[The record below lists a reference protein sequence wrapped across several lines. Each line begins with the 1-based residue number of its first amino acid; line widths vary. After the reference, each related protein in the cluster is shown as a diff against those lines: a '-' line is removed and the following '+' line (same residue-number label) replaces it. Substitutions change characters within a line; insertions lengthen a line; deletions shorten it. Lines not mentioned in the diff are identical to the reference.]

1 MRQPYSITP
10 ALIHRA
16 AREALVPS
24 GDWKPWRRSV
34 SVHALLDLL
43 LLMAATG
50 ASLFATARRFFHFSH
65 ETARRAVRAN
75 LPARDAL
82 TAGLLRALHRAM
94 ILTRR
99 DRRRHWVLAID
110 THDVPYYGR
119 PVPHLIGGPKKQG
132 TKRFFGY
139 ATAVLLHRRHR
150 YTVALTPLLARQMPH
165 EVVRIL
171 LDQVAACGLRIR
183 GVTLDSAFDS
193 GEVLLL
199 LQERGLAYTIP
210 LRRKGRG
217 GNARNR
223 CFEGRHRLVRWA
235 QWKTDK
241 TSRRVRTRVV
251 LWRGAHRT
259 WALAYGGWGGPR
271 ARGVYR
277 QAGRQRAIYRR
288 RFGIETS
295 YRQKNQ
301 AQARTTSRSLEYRLL
316 LEGVAYLLR
325 QVWVALTQQIA
336 RRQWL
341 GAGAWVGALPFESLL
356 AWLADEVAVEYPE
369 RRSIPLGFKGNCKA
383 RSG

>member
-1 MRQPYSITP
+1 LQ
-10 ALIHRA
+10 
-16 AREALVPS
+16 S
-24 GDWKPWRRSV
+24 GNWKPFHRTV
-34 SVHALLDLL
+34 SVCALLDLL

-50 ASLFATARRFFHFSH
+50 ASLFATVRRFFRFSH

-75 LPARDAL
+75 LPTRDVL
-82 TAGLLRALHRAM
+82 TAGLLRALHRVM
-94 ILTRR
+94 ILSRR
-99 DRRRHWVLAID
+99 DRRRPWVLAID

-119 PVPHLIGGPKKQG
+119 PVPDLIGGPKKQG

-139 ATAVLLHRRHR
+139 ATAALLHRQRR

-171 LDQVAACGLRIR
+171 LDQVAETGLKIQ

-193 GEVLLL
+193 GEVFLLV
-199 LQERGLAYTIP
+199 QERGLAYTIP

-217 GNARNR
+217 DNARNR
-223 CFEGRHRLVRWA
+223 CFDGRHRLVRWVE
-235 QWKTDK
+235 WKTDK
-241 TSRRVRTRVV
+241 TSRLVRTRVV
-251 LWRGAHRT
+251 LWKGAHKT
-259 WALAYGGWGGPR
+259 WALAFGGWGGPR

-301 AQARTTSRSLEYRLL
+301 AQARTTSRSPEYRLL

-336 RRQWL
+336 SRLRL
-341 GAGAWVGALPFESLL
+341 AADVWVGVLTFQVLL
-356 AWLADEVAVEYPE
+356 AWLADDVASDYPE
-369 RRSIPLGFKGNCKA
+369 RRYIPLAFKGNSKA
-383 RSG
+383 HSC